1 MVRLRMT
8 GKAPKQP
15 KSALESKP
23 FDYEVP
29 PGEED
34 PNETYWRWRWNCEPI
49 LADYAAAKSFLD
61 RHHHDYEGLSF
72 VVHHFGDISKKTR
85 LVCYDFDKAIS
96 PDGVLDPEVEAV
108 VEMLDSYTEFSR
120 SGRGLHVFIEV
131 TNCPG
136 FKNVGGA
143 KIGGC
148 KVDVL
153 CSNAVA
159 VTGKPFGEFRQV
171 ARIDWET
178 FQALPFFIYK
188 IPTDLHETRP
198 EWWSSDPIDDVLP
211 KHEFLIPQMQLV
223 EAIEGQ
229 GGSKVLFAAAC
240 ELARHGITGRE
251 AEPLL
256 RCVPAKPA
264 FSAKEIKRV
273 IECAFNDVVGSEQ
286 FEIAGVENEFEVL
299 EAPKPKERSYG
310 FKPIPVKELAKMD
323 LRIEWLAEG
332 AITAEGSLFIG
343 GREKCFKTAI
353 AVDLLVSLA
362 TETPFLNKFPVPVSK
377 RSVMFTAEIG
387 LGRAQTSILSICKSK
402 GVSMEH
408 IDGMDIVDSVPS
420 FAINP
425 KTGDYDPQTKKALDG
440 LQFYFEDYKPEIAI
454 FDPLYFAMG
463 GASVGDMYEIGR
475 VLRKISEI
483 CKAHSVQPVFCHHAR
498 KNGDKEF
505 KPMDLG
511 DLYGSGVSAF
521 ARQWILLAHA
531 EPFQGGV
538 AQLYATIGGS
548 SQGSRGL
555 WRIEIDEGEPD
566 DIMDRSWRVTVDES
580 DGQRKI
586 PEEALIDAFKA
597 SDEGTTGAY
606 RASRQQ
612 LAVYLDLAAE
622 DVSGALRSYMKSG
635 KVTMSGN
642 KYVWKG
648 NE

>member
-23 FDYEVP
+23 VDYEVP
-29 PGEED
+29 PD
-34 PNETYWRWRWNCEPI
+34 ASDDTPSAWKWRWCCEPI
-49 LADYAAAKSFLD
+49 LAPFSVAKSFLD
-61 RHHHDYEGLSF
+61 RHGDYEGLSF
-72 VVHHFGDISKKTR
+72 VVHHFGDLAKKTR

-96 PDGVLDPEVEAV
+96 EDGIVDPEVEAL

-120 SGRGLHVFIEV
+120 SGRGLHVFVEV
-131 TNCPG
+131 TNCPA
-136 FKNVGGA
+136 FKNVGSA
-143 KIGGC
+143 KVGNC

-159 VTGKPFGEFRQV
+159 VTGRPFGEFKQV
-171 ARIDWET
+171 GQIDWET
-178 FQALPFFIYK
+178 FQAFPFFIYK
-188 IPTDLHETRP
+188 IPTDSHEQRP
-198 EWWSSDPIDDVLP
+198 EWWSADPIDDVLP
-211 KHEFLIPQMQLV
+211 KHEFLIPQMELV
-223 EAIEGQ
+223 EAVEGQ

-256 RCVPAKPA
+256 RCVPAKPP

-273 IECAFNDVVGSEQ
+273 IECAYNDVVDTDE
-286 FEIAGVENEFEVL
+286 FDVAGVDNEFQVL
-299 EAPKPKERSYG
+299 EAPKKRSYG
-310 FKPIPVKELAKMD
+310 FLPIPIRELAKMD

-332 AITAEGSLFIG
+332 AITAEGSIFIG

-353 AVDLLVSLA
+353 AADLLVSLA
-362 TETPFLNKFPVPVSK
+362 TQTPFLNKFPVPISK

-387 LGRAQTSILSICKSK
+387 LGRAQTAVQSICKSK

-408 IDGMDIVDSVPS
+408 VYGMDIVDSVPS

-425 KTGDYDPQTKKALDG
+425 KTGDYDPLTKKALDG
-440 LQFYFEDYKPEIAI
+440 LQFYFEDFKPEIAV

-483 CKAHSVQPVFCHHAR
+483 CKAHSVQPIFCHHAR
-498 KNGDKEF
+498 KNGDKDF

-531 EPFQGGV
+531 EPFQHGV
-538 AQLYATIGGS
+538 AQLFATIGGS

-566 DIMDRSWRVTVDES
+566 DIMDRSWNVTVEES
-580 DGQRKI
+580 DGNRNI
-586 PEEALIDAFKA
+586 PEEVIIDAFKTL
-597 SDEGTTGAY
+597 DNGTTGDY
-606 RASRQQ
+606 RASRQE
-612 LAVYLDLAAE
+612 LASYLAMTPESIDG
-622 DVSGALRSYMKSG
+622 VLRSYIKSRRIT
-635 KVTMSGN
+635 KSGN

>member
-1 MVRLRMT
+1 MVRLCMT
-8 GKAPKQP
+8 GKVPKQP
-15 KSALESKP
+15 KSALETKP
-23 FDYEVP
+23 IDYEVP
-29 PGEED
+29 PD
-34 PNETYWRWRWNCEPI
+34 ASDDTTSAWKWRWACEPI
-49 LADYAAAKSFLD
+49 LASFAVAKSFLE
-61 RHHHDYEGLSF
+61 RHSGYEGFSF
-72 VVHHFGDISKKTR
+72 VVHHFGDLKKKTR

-96 PDGVLDPEVEAV
+96 EEGVVDPEVLAL

-131 TNCPG
+131 TDCPG
-136 FKNVGGA
+136 FKNVGSA

-159 VTGKPFGEFRQV
+159 VTGNPFGEFRQV
-171 ARIDWET
+171 SQIDWET

-188 IPTDLHETRP
+188 IPTDHHEQRP
-198 EWWSSDPIDDVLP
+198 EWWSADPIDDVLP
-211 KHEFLIPQMQLV
+211 QHEFLIPQMEIA

-229 GGSKVLFAAAC
+229 GGSLVLFAAAC
-240 ELARHGITGRE
+240 ELARHGVTGRE

-256 RCVPAKPA
+256 RCVPATPP

-273 IECAFNDVVGSEQ
+273 IECAYNDVVDVDE
-286 FEIAGVENEFEVL
+286 FDIAGVNNEFQIL
-299 EAPKPKERSYG
+299 EPPKVKGYG
-310 FKPIPVKELAKMD
+310 FEPIPVKVLAK
-323 LRIEWLAEG
+323 RNIKIEWLAEG
-332 AITAEGSLFIG
+332 AFTSEGALFIG

-362 TETPFLNKFPVPVSK
+362 TRTNFLNKFPVPFYK

-387 LGRAQTSILSICKSK
+387 LARAKSLTQSVCDAK
-402 GVSMEH
+402 GVTMEAVE
-408 IDGMDIVDSVPS
+408 GMDIVESVPS
-420 FAINP
+420 FSINP
-425 KTGDYDPQTKKALDG
+425 KTGDYDPETKKALDG
-440 LQFYFEDYKPEIAI
+440 LKRYFLEVEPEIAV

-475 VLRKISEI
+475 VLRKISEL
-483 CKAHSVQPVFCHHAR
+483 CKECKVQPVFCHHAR
-498 KNGDKEF
+498 KSGDKEG

-531 EPFQGGV
+531 EPFRNGV

-555 WRIEIDEGEPD
+555 WRVEINEGEPD
-566 DIMDRSWRVTVDES
+566 DLMDRTWNVTVEES
-580 DGQRKI
+580 DGQRTI
-586 PEEALIDAFKA
+586 PEEVVIDAFKMA
-597 SDEGTTGAY
+597 DDGSSGAY

-612 LAVYLDLAAE
+612 LAPYLD
-622 DVSGALRSYMKSG
+622 VSPEEVPYVLRPYMKAG
-635 KVTMSGN
+635 KITMSGN
-642 KYVWKG
+642 KYNWKG